1 MRINKVIENTFSNL
15 NLKRIRLKSDP
26 NNHIVPYEGYVL
38 EENEDGTLQIYAIG
52 ADKPYMTVAPE
63 MIDVQNSLSSLD
75 KLKLIIAGCVE
86 KQVACQIKDLNNLSD
101 IEATLLSSG
110 CTMEDMYQIFKKFFL
125 TNE

>member
-26 NNHIVPYEGYVL
+26 KNHVVPYEGYVL
-38 EENEDGTLQIYAIG
+38 EENSDGTLQIYAIG
-52 ADKPYMTVAPE
+52 AEDPYMTVTPD
-63 MIDVQNSLSSLD
+63 MVDVKQSLSSLD
-75 KLKLIIAGCVE
+75 KLKLIIAGCVD
-86 KQVACQIKDLNNLSD
+86 KGIACQIKDMNNLSD

-110 CTMEDMYQIFKKFFL
+110 CTMDDMYQIFKKFFL